1 MSPQHL
7 LRFLYLEAV
16 EATDNRAERML
27 RPAVISADSQ
37 SPTQDGR
44 LQQNAARRSRPR
56 RSGASPRDLSPHRE
70 TKLELYPTAGAW
82 WGRTASNQIPQGHSS
97 TLTSIR

>member
-37 SPTQDGR
+37 SPTQYGR
-44 LQQNAARRSRPR
+44 LQQDRDRLPDARH
-56 RSGASPRDLSPHRE
+56 SGESKCDLS
-70 TKLELYPTAGAW
+70 TAGAQRNAVLHRP
-82 WGRTASNQIPQGHSS
+82 GQPPLRLG
-97 TLTSIR
+97 